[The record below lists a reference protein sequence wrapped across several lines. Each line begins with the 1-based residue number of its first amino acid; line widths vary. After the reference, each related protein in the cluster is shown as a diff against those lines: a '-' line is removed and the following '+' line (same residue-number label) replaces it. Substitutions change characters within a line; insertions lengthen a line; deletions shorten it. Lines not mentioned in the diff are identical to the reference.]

1 MKCRCIKQY
10 DSMDCAA
17 ACLAS
22 IAWYY
27 GKKIPILEISE
38 ALETSKEGTS
48 VWDVCRISEKL
59 GLFASAYKKNIDFKE
74 KELEVPCVAHV
85 YQEDGLAHFIIIYK
99 IKKNSVVIADP
110 AVGIIEVDRKKFFN
124 SEYGEDSPYF
134 WTGVIILFQ
143 TTEEFYKKKEGMR
156 IAENKFIELVKKE
169 WKRTIYIILF
179 SAISMAISIVSSF
192 YFGTLIDTV
201 IPNRLIYS
209 LIFMTLMVI
218 LMLLIKTIVDWG
230 RAKLSLDISKFFN
243 LTCCAR

>member
-1 MKCRCIKQY
+1 
-10 DSMDCAA
+10 
-17 ACLAS
+17 
-22 IAWYY
+22 
-27 GKKIPILEISE
+27 
-38 ALETSKEGTS
+38 
-48 VWDVCRISEKL
+48 
-59 GLFASAYKKNIDFKE
+59 
-74 KELEVPCVAHV
+74 
-85 YQEDGLAHFIIIYK
+85 
-99 IKKNSVVIADP
+99 
-110 AVGIIEVDRKKFFN
+110 
-124 SEYGEDSPYF
+124 
-134 WTGVIILFQ
+134 
-143 TTEEFYKKKEGMR
+143 MR

-243 LTCCAR
+243 LELSLKYYKHLLDLQVMSIEKRKNGEFISRFQDVIRVQEALVSSILVLPIDALFIIVVSIICVY

>member
-1 MKCRCIKQY
+1 
-10 DSMDCAA
+10 MDCAA

-124 SEYGEDSPYF
+124 S
-134 WTGVIILFQ
+134 
-143 TTEEFYKKKEGMR
+143 
-156 IAENKFIELVKKE
+156 
-169 WKRTIYIILF
+169 
-179 SAISMAISIVSSF
+179 
-192 YFGTLIDTV
+192 
-201 IPNRLIYS
+201 
-209 LIFMTLMVI
+209 
-218 LMLLIKTIVDWG
+218 
-230 RAKLSLDISKFFN
+230 
-243 LTCCAR
+243 

>member
-1 MKCRCIKQY
+1 
-10 DSMDCAA
+10 MDCAA

-99 IKKNSVVIADP
+99 IKKSRYENFCSFFM
-110 AVGIIEVDRKKFFN
+110 KKRFD
-124 SEYGEDSPYF
+124 E
-134 WTGVIILFQ
+134 
-143 TTEEFYKKKEGMR
+143 
-156 IAENKFIELVKKE
+156 
-169 WKRTIYIILF
+169 
-179 SAISMAISIVSSF
+179 
-192 YFGTLIDTV
+192 
-201 IPNRLIYS
+201 
-209 LIFMTLMVI
+209 
-218 LMLLIKTIVDWG
+218 
-230 RAKLSLDISKFFN
+230 
-243 LTCCAR
+243 

>member
-110 AVGIIEVDRKKFFN
+110 AVGIIEVDRKK
-124 SEYGEDSPYF
+124 
-134 WTGVIILFQ
+134 
-143 TTEEFYKKKEGMR
+143 
-156 IAENKFIELVKKE
+156 
-169 WKRTIYIILF
+169 
-179 SAISMAISIVSSF
+179 
-192 YFGTLIDTV
+192 
-201 IPNRLIYS
+201 
-209 LIFMTLMVI
+209 
-218 LMLLIKTIVDWG
+218 
-230 RAKLSLDISKFFN
+230 
-243 LTCCAR
+243 

>member
-99 IKKNSVVIADP
+99 IKNSRRLFFRPWGPPRAT
-110 AVGIIEVDRKKFFN
+110 AIEISCFLLRSNKK
-124 SEYGEDSPYF
+124 
-134 WTGVIILFQ
+134 
-143 TTEEFYKKKEGMR
+143 
-156 IAENKFIELVKKE
+156 
-169 WKRTIYIILF
+169 
-179 SAISMAISIVSSF
+179 
-192 YFGTLIDTV
+192 
-201 IPNRLIYS
+201 
-209 LIFMTLMVI
+209 
-218 LMLLIKTIVDWG
+218 
-230 RAKLSLDISKFFN
+230 
-243 LTCCAR
+243 

>member
-74 KELEVPCVAHV
+74 KSWKCRVWLM
-85 YQEDGLAHFIIIYK
+85 Y
-99 IKKNSVVIADP
+99 IKKMD
-110 AVGIIEVDRKKFFN
+110 
-124 SEYGEDSPYF
+124 
-134 WTGVIILFQ
+134 WH
-143 TTEEFYKKKEGMR
+143 
-156 IAENKFIELVKKE
+156 
-169 WKRTIYIILF
+169 
-179 SAISMAISIVSSF
+179 IS
-192 YFGTLIDTV
+192 L
-201 IPNRLIYS
+201 
-209 LIFMTLMVI
+209 
-218 LMLLIKTIVDWG
+218 
-230 RAKLSLDISKFFN
+230 
-243 LTCCAR
+243 

>member
-1 MKCRCIKQY
+1 MKYRCIKQY

-110 AVGIIEVDRKKFFN
+110 AVGIIEVDRKNFLIRNMEKIRHIFGLELL
-124 SEYGEDSPYF
+124 SYF
-134 WTGVIILFQ
+134 RQRKNFI
-143 TTEEFYKKKEGMR
+143 KKRKACGLQR
-156 IAENKFIELVKKE
+156 I
-169 WKRTIYIILF
+169 
-179 SAISMAISIVSSF
+179 
-192 YFGTLIDTV
+192 
-201 IPNRLIYS
+201 
-209 LIFMTLMVI
+209 
-218 LMLLIKTIVDWG
+218 
-230 RAKLSLDISKFFN
+230 N
-243 LTCCAR
+243 L

>member
-1 MKCRCIKQY
+1 
-10 DSMDCAA
+10 MDCAA

-110 AVGIIEVDRKKFFN
+110 AVGIIEVDRNFLIRNMEKIRHIFGLELLSYFRQQKNFIKKRKA
-124 SEYGEDSPYF
+124 YG
-134 WTGVIILFQ
+134 LQ
-143 TTEEFYKKKEGMR
+143 R
-156 IAENKFIELVKKE
+156 I
-169 WKRTIYIILF
+169 
-179 SAISMAISIVSSF
+179 
-192 YFGTLIDTV
+192 
-201 IPNRLIYS
+201 
-209 LIFMTLMVI
+209 
-218 LMLLIKTIVDWG
+218 
-230 RAKLSLDISKFFN
+230 N
-243 LTCCAR
+243 L

>member
-48 VWDVCRISEKL
+48 VWNVCRISEKL

-201 IPNRLIYS
+201 
-209 LIFMTLMVI
+209 
-218 LMLLIKTIVDWG
+218 
-230 RAKLSLDISKFFN
+230 
-243 LTCCAR
+243 